1 MDRRSYTKLF
11 AVVSFTVLSLVCSG
25 CNLRS
30 EQSFDKNG
38 IAMDTAIY
46 LKATG
51 DEAKEAVEE
60 SYARIQKLDE
70 LAGSQ
75 RPDSDVSRLRAAAG
89 KEYIQVD
96 PAIYEMISFAKDYSE
111 KSQGAW
117 DITTGAVTELWGI
130 GTDKQHIPSDEEIAA
145 AERLVNYKNILLR
158 PEDHSVMLAEA
169 GMSLDLGGIAKGFAV
184 DEVRKIY
191 EKHHIENGLINLG
204 ASSMYVLGTNQ
215 KGKPWRIG
223 IKHPRK
229 DEKDVYLG
237 VVSVSNKSISTSGDY
252 ERFFVQDGVRYHHI
266 FDPKTG
272 RPARS
277 GVIGDSVLV
286 EASVE
291 HGGMLSDMITT
302 IIFVLGPER
311 GLEFLRGLD
320 GVEGEI
326 TTEDGTVYMT
336 DGFKEYFSDLNSDF
350 RYGQ

>member
-1 MDRRSYTKLF
+1 MNRRSYTKLF

-158 PEDHSVMLAEA
+158 PGDHSVMLAEA
-169 GMSLDLGGIAKGFAV
+169 GMSLDLGGIAKGLMKC
-184 DEVRKIY
+184 VRF
-191 EKHHIENGLINLG
+191 
-204 ASSMYVLGTNQ
+204 M
-215 KGKPWRIG
+215 
-223 IKHPRK
+223 
-229 DEKDVYLG
+229 
-237 VVSVSNKSISTSGDY
+237 KSIILKTVLLIWEPVQCTSS
-252 ERFFVQDGVRYHHI
+252 VQIR
-266 FDPKTG
+266 KE
-272 RPARS
+272 S
-277 GVIGDSVLV
+277 
-286 EASVE
+286 
-291 HGGMLSDMITT
+291 
-302 IIFVLGPER
+302 R
-311 GLEFLRGLD
+311 GA
-320 GVEGEI
+320 
-326 TTEDGTVYMT
+326 
-336 DGFKEYFSDLNSDF
+336 
-350 RYGQ
+350 

>member
-1 MDRRSYTKLF
+1 
-11 AVVSFTVLSLVCSG
+11 
-25 CNLRS
+25 
-30 EQSFDKNG
+30 
-38 IAMDTAIY
+38 
-46 LKATG
+46 
-51 DEAKEAVEE
+51 
-60 SYARIQKLDE
+60 
-70 LAGSQ
+70 
-75 RPDSDVSRLRAAAG
+75 
-89 KEYIQVD
+89 
-96 PAIYEMISFAKDYSE
+96 
-111 KSQGAW
+111 
-117 DITTGAVTELWGI
+117 
-130 GTDKQHIPSDEEIAA
+130 
-145 AERLVNYKNILLR
+145 
-158 PEDHSVMLAEA
+158 
-169 GMSLDLGGIAKGFAV
+169 MSLDLGGIAKGFAV

-286 EASVE
+286 DASVE